1 MSTAQRPPSPTQK
14 ERGYTLDEAR
24 MYPLYSVGILATET
38 EWRPVARKGDT
49 ALGQGKWTALDP
61 TRGRMD
67 RDLLLRDRVLPA
79 PLVRGLIEGSL

>member
-1 MSTAQRPPSPTQK
+1 MGS
-14 ERGYTLDEAR
+14 
-24 MYPLYSVGILATET
+24 LATGAAGLAAKA

-61 TRGRMD
+61 ARGRMD
-67 RDLLLRDRVLPA
+67 RDLLLRHRVLPL